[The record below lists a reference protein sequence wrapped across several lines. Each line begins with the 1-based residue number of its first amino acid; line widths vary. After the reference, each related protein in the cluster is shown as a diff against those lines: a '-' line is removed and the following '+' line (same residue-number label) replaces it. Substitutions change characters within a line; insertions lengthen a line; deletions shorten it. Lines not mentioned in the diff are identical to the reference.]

1 MAKKNKKSGKPSSS
15 APLKQAQ
22 TKSKKSSQKFLLLS
36 GFMDKLLSRVC
47 FIGIISLAFLMSF
60 HTLVDTDTFWQLKSG
75 EIIFN
80 TRSVPD
86 KDIFSFTVGGKEWID
101 SQWLFQLFMYI
112 SYRLCGYTGMV
123 LLGAGLTA
131 ITWLLILFP
140 LSSSKRYFWIYL
152 LSLVSLLAV
161 SSRLRLRPELFT
173 FLFLALELF
182 LLHLYRNGK
191 RWALYPIPVLLL
203 LWVNSHGLWPMG
215 LFILTAVLVEQ
226 VLSLPGVG
234 LQKFFKL
241 SPIPAGNK
249 AIMELTICLVVSALA
264 VLVNPYG
271 WKGIVFPLRLLWEI
285 SSPDKFF
292 TDIHNSGYLIWAGY
306 PGWRVYVDPRMELYG
321 DNFIKHYSSLFDNWG
336 AFLEEDRKYDFDLV
350 FVSAYRMSSGF
361 IQRLARS
368 ADWALIYVDGK
379 NVVFLKNKSS
389 FSELIQNYRM
399 SIGDKLTTPLPE
411 KLDGLW
417 MFKERYNR
425 GIHLLWLN
433 YKKAA
438 VYEFEEAL
446 NRYQRLN
453 SGALFR

>member
-1 MAKKNKKSGKPSSS
+1 
-15 APLKQAQ
+15 
-22 TKSKKSSQKFLLLS
+22 
-36 GFMDKLLSRVC
+36 
-47 FIGIISLAFLMSF
+47 MSF
-60 HTLVDTDTFWQLKSG
+60 HTLTDTDIFWHLKTG
-75 EIIFN
+75 EIIWQTHRVPHQDLYSF
-80 TRSVPD
+80 TRS
-86 KDIFSFTVGGKEWID
+86 GEEWID
-101 SQWLFQLFMYI
+101 AQWLFQVAIYFF
-112 SYRLCGYTGMV
+112 YRIGGYTSMV
-123 LLGAGLTA
+123 LFGSALTA
-131 ITWLLILFP
+131 ITWFLIL
-140 LSSSKRYFWIYL
+140 LSGYERKRYFRSCL
-152 LSLVSLLAV
+152 LVSICLFVASL
-161 SSRLRLRPELFT
+161 RLKLRPEIFSFF
-173 FLFLALELF
+173 FLTLELV
-182 LLHLYRNGK
+182 LINLYQQGK
-191 RWALYPIPVLLL
+191 KWALYPIPVLFL

-321 DNFIKHYSSLFDNWG
+321 DDFIKHYSSLFDNWG

-417 MFKERYNR
+417 MLKERYNR